1 MNKIFPG
8 GRQLDLR
15 HDVRVESPVLLE
27 HVVVDL
33 VAFEDDE
40 GREPIQVVKRDQEI
54 DELLDQMKNVANLIL
69 ESINLEV
76 TGSDGT
82 IATATFGE
90 G

>member
-1 MNKIFPG
+1 MK
-8 GRQLDLR
+8 QDLDE
-15 HDVRVESPVLLE
+15 VRLWLINQIAETL
-27 HVVVDL
+27 VDL
-33 VAFEDDE
+33 SDDGE
-40 GREPIQVVKRDQEI
+40 GEPDEI